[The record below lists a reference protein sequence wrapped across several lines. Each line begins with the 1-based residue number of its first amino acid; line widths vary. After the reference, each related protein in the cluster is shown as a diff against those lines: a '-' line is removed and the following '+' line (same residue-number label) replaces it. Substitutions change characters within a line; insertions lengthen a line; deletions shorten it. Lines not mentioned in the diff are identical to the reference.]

1 MKHGM
6 LLGLLLVWLFWSMA
20 AAEPV
25 DSLVAGGSPPLT
37 AATDTAAYVGT
48 SSLIQD
54 SVPSLARIV
63 VALLVIVVII
73 YATVFL
79 LRRLSGNRASGG
91 RGKTIQVIEQTYLAP
106 KKSVCL
112 LKLADRAVL
121 IGITDASINMLTELE
136 WDSLPPDVVK
146 KLSQPPVGFPGFL
159 NEAAGKLFRGRS
171 TKGADRA

>member
-6 LLGLLLVWLFWSMA
+6 LLGLLLVGLFWSMV

-25 DSLVAGGSPPLT
+25 DTVVAGGSAPLT
-37 AATDTAAYVGT
+37 AAMDTTTYVGT

-73 YATVFL
+73 YAAVFL
-79 LRRLSGNRASGG
+79 LRRLSGSRLSGG

-121 IGITDASINMLTELE
+121 IGITDTSINMLTELE
-136 WDSLPPDVVK
+136 WDSLPPEVVK
-146 KLSQPPVGFPGFL
+146 KLTQPPTGFPGFL

-171 TKGADRA
+171 TKGAGCE